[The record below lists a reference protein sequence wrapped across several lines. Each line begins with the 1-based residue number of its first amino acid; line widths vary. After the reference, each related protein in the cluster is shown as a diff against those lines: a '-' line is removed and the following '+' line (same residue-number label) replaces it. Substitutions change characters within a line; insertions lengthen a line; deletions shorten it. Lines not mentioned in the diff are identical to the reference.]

1 MQEHTKSVFFRS
13 SRPLTKQVSGHFFER
28 EGEKGSTYKFPHI
41 VIFCYFFIF
50 QLKRT
55 TESDIIF
62 GYPYVLLKNL
72 KKVCNVFRT
81 KTIDATQGA
90 MVPQIILFAVP
101 LILTTLIQ
109 TLFNA
114 IDIAV
119 LGNMADTRAVAAVG
133 ATTTIVHL
141 IIDAFVGISGGAK
154 IVLARLIGRN
164 DEKEL
169 HRTIDTS
176 IVLAVGFGLIVAV
189 VGVTFAPFFM
199 RWIDCP
205 SECFEDA
212 VLYIRIYMAAAPA
225 ILLYN
230 YGSAVLTS
238 SGDTR
243 RPLYYAIASGLLNVI
258 LNIVL
263 CLILSQKVAAVAIA
277 TAASQVLAAVLI
289 MIRLCHLNGSMQ
301 IQIRRIRFHFKS
313 CIQLLRFGIPLSL
326 QTLIYPLAN
335 LQIASA
341 INSHGVAC
349 MAGNSAA
356 STVEQMTA
364 AFRNAFGASTAT
376 FMGQNLGA
384 EKPDRVKKS
393 LWYNVG
399 LILAVNTI
407 MSIIVIF
414 TNEYWMQLFLKDDP
428 AAIEYALIRNDILTA
443 ASVFAAMNAVLGNAI
458 QAFGYPIW
466 STVNSIVWVLG
477 LRAVWMAFI
486 YPVFPTYT
494 NLILCFSVSWACT
507 TICNIVI
514 FSFIYRR
521 YKKGKYKKI

>member
-1 MQEHTKSVFFRS
+1 M
-13 SRPLTKQVSGHFFER
+13 
-28 EGEKGSTYKFPHI
+28 
-41 VIFCYFFIF
+41 
-50 QLKRT
+50 
-55 TESDIIF
+55 
-62 GYPYVLLKNL
+62 
-72 KKVCNVFRT
+72 FRT

-90 MVPQIILFAVP
+90 MIPQIILFAVP

-119 LGNMADTRAVAAVG
+119 LGNMADTRSVAAVG

-141 IIDAFVGISGGAK
+141 IIDAFVGISSGAK
-154 IVLARLIGRN
+154 IVLARLVGKN

-176 IVLAVGFGLIVAV
+176 IVLAIVFGLIVAV
-189 VGVTFAPFFM
+189 VGVTLAPFFM
-199 RWIDCP
+199 QWIDCP
-205 SECFEDA
+205 AECFDDA
-212 VLYIRIYMAAAPA
+212 VLYLRIYLSAAPA

-243 RPLYYAIASGLLNVI
+243 RPLYYAIASGFLNVV
-258 LNIVL
+258 LNLVL
-263 CLILSQKVAAVAIA
+263 CLLLSQKVAAVAIA
-277 TAASQVLAAVLI
+277 TSASQVLAAVLI
-289 MIRLCHLNGSMQ
+289 MVRLCHLDGMMRVR
-301 IQIRRIRFHFKS
+301 IKRIRFHFKS
-313 CIQLLRFGIPLSL
+313 CMQLLRFGVPLAL

-364 AFRNAFGASTAT
+364 AFRNAFGASTST

-399 LILAVNTI
+399 LVLAVNTVV
-407 MSIIVIF
+407 SLTVIF
-414 TNEYWMQLFLKDDP
+414 TNEYWIQIFLKEDP
-428 AAIEYALIRNDILTA
+428 SSVAFALIRNDILMA
-443 ASVFAAMNAVLGNAI
+443 ASVFAALNAVLGNAI

-466 STVNSIVWVLG
+466 STVNSVVWVLG
-477 LRAVWMAFI
+477 LRAVWMAFV
-486 YPVFPTYT
+486 YPSFPTYT
-494 NLILCFSVSWACT
+494 NLILCFAVSWACT
-507 TICNIVI
+507 TLCNIVI
-514 FSFIYRR
+514 FSSVYTR
-521 YKKGKYKKI
+521 YKKGKYKRI

>member
-1 MQEHTKSVFFRS
+1 MYPFHRKEGVF
-13 SRPLTKQVSGHFFER
+13 
-28 EGEKGSTYKFPHI
+28 
-41 VIFCYFFIF
+41 
-50 QLKRT
+50 
-55 TESDIIF
+55 
-62 GYPYVLLKNL
+62 
-72 KKVCNVFRT
+72 VFKT
-81 KTIDATQGA
+81 KTIDATKGA

-114 IDIAV
+114 VDIAV

-133 ATTTIVHL
+133 APTTIIHL
-141 IIDAFVGISGGAK
+141 IIDAFVGISSGAK
-154 IVLARLIGRN
+154 IVLSRLVGRN

-169 HRTIDTS
+169 HRTIDTA
-176 IVLAVGFGLIVAV
+176 IVLAIVFGLVVAA
-189 VGVTFAPFFM
+189 VGILLAPFFM
-199 RWIDCP
+199 KQIDCP
-205 SECFEDA
+205 MECFADA
-212 VLYIRIYMAAAPA
+212 VLYLRIYLAAAPA

-243 RPLYYAIASGLLNVI
+243 RPLYYAIASGFLNVV
-258 LNIVL
+258 LNILL
-263 CLILSQKVAAVAIA
+263 CLLLSQKVAAVAIA
-277 TAASQVLAAVLI
+277 TAASQILASALI
-289 MIRLCHLNGSMQ
+289 MVRLCHLDGIMRVQ
-301 IQIRRIRFHFKS
+301 IKRIRFHFRS
-313 CIQLLRFGIPLSL
+313 CMQLLRFGIPLSL

-393 LWYNVG
+393 LWYN
-399 LILAVNTI
+399 LALVLTVNTFV
-407 MSIIVIF
+407 STAVLL
-414 TNEYWMQLFLKDDP
+414 TNEYWMHIFLKDDP
-428 AAIEYALIRNDILTA
+428 SSIGYALIRNDMLMA
-443 ASVFAAMNAVLGNAI
+443 ASVFVSINAVLGNAI

-466 STVNSIVWVLG
+466 STVNSVVWVLG

-486 YPVFPTYT
+486 YPVSSTYA
-494 NLILCFSVSWACT
+494 NLILCFTVSWECT
-507 TICNIVI
+507 TLCNIVI
-514 FSFIYRR
+514 FSVVYTR
-521 YKKGKYKKI
+521 YKKGKYMRI